1 MRYINYGLY
10 YIIQLVVL
18 YAFFLLYTIAIN
30 GQLFGQI
37 CYITMFVLYYF
48 CRDINVEL
56 LIGNV
61 KQHPQKLV
69 TQIYTGVI
77 NLVINWILVSFIVKG
92 YIAIVMLYL
101 VINFVGKISA
111 DLSLAEIIGGYRIG
125 IEEENAH
132 QI

>member
-1 MRYINYGLY
+1 
-10 YIIQLVVL
+10 
-18 YAFFLLYTIAIN
+18 
-30 GQLFGQI
+30 
-37 CYITMFVLYYF
+37 MFVLYYF

-61 KQHPQKLV
+61 KQQPQKLV

-101 VINFVGKISA
+101 VINFVGKVRA